1 MLFLA
6 SLSGCKAK
14 NQGETGSV
22 LGSSMVPAWLL
33 HEIRVAT
40 LRDDKPPLAGA
51 LLGHTPNDRNHCDGD
66 PMTKRGKRIAIIG
79 GNFAGLTAAIKLS
92 RRHAVT
98 VIDPSRH
105 FEWMPNIHEV
115 LSSVKTPK
123 ELRLD
128 RAAIIQ
134 QAGHHF
140 LHDRVTVVQPAQRR
154 LITAG
159 GSELEFDACIVA
171 VGALW
176 NTHHIPGVT
185 RHAMP
190 FRSVADSVA
199 IETRLHTLVREGK
212 PLRIVIAGGGIS
224 GIEALG
230 EILRRHRNNANLSV
244 EMVEAG
250 DRLLPGMAPALDADL
265 RRLCEPYAVKFRT
278 GTTIASVSAKGVRL
292 ADGVRLRSELTL
304 WTAGLAPPA
313 LLRESGLSRPPLV
326 WADVHQTLQSRHFD
340 SSFIVGDAAQLPQP
354 VGKQAYNAID
364 MGALAATNVSR
375 FLDGRALKP
384 FKPAPKPVLIAF
396 GDLQTYLVAGHT
408 VVASKALA
416 GAKEG
421 VYQVFMAQMAPGS
434 VLTSLPASAGRLW
447 QSWRQLALP
456 QLKSL
461 ADYRKL
467 GDLRPIKLL

>member
-1 MLFLA
+1 
-6 SLSGCKAK
+6 
-14 NQGETGSV
+14 
-22 LGSSMVPAWLL
+22 
-33 HEIRVAT
+33 
-40 LRDDKPPLAGA
+40 
-51 LLGHTPNDRNHCDGD
+51 
-66 PMTKRGKRIAIIG
+66 MTERGKRIAIVG
-79 GNFAGLTAAIKLS
+79 GNFAGLTAAIRLS

-105 FEWMPNIHEV
+105 FEWMPNIHEI

-123 ELRLD
+123 GLRLD
-128 RAAIIQ
+128 RAAIVQ
-134 QAGHHF
+134 QAGHRF
-140 LHDRVTVVQPAQRR
+140 LRDRVTLLQPAQRR
-154 LITAG
+154 LTTAG
-159 GSELEFDACIVA
+159 GRELDFDACIVA

-176 NTHHIPGVT
+176 NTHHIPGVA

-190 FRSVADSVA
+190 FRSVADGLA
-199 IETRLHTLVREGK
+199 IEQRLHTLVQQGK

-230 EILRRHRNNANLSV
+230 EILRRHRDDANLSIEV
-244 EMVEAG
+244 VEAG
-250 DRLLPGMAPALDADL
+250 ARLLPGMAPALDPDL
-265 RRLCEPYAVKFRT
+265 RRLCERYAVKFRT

-292 ADGVRLRSELTL
+292 ADGTRLRSELTL

-313 LLRESGLSRPPLV
+313 LLRESGLTRPPQV

-340 SSFIVGDAAQLPQP
+340 NTFVVGDAAQLPRP

-364 MGALAATNVSR
+364 MGALAAANVSR
-375 FLDGRALKP
+375 FLEGRALKP

-396 GDLQTYLVAGHT
+396 GDLQTYLVAGRT

-434 VLTSLPASAGRLW
+434 VLTSLPAAAGRLW

-456 QLKSL
+456 QLLSL
-461 ADYRKL
+461 ADFRKL
-467 GDLRPIKLL
+467 PDLRAIRLL